1 MEHGD
6 ITVTVNGE
14 VRRIPSATTV
24 RGLLDQIGVRG
35 AAAVE
40 RNLEIVPRAA
50 QAETTLSD
58 GDALEV
64 VQLVGGG

>member
-1 MEHGD
+1 MQHGK

-14 VRRIPSATTV
+14 VRQIPAATTV
-24 RGLLDQIGVRG
+24 RALLDLVGVRG

-50 QAETTLSD
+50 QAEAVLSD

>member
-1 MEHGD
+1 MQHGE

-14 VRRIPSATTV
+14 VRRIPPATTV
-24 RGLLDQIGVRG
+24 RALLELVGVRG

-50 QAETTLSD
+50 QAQTVLSE

>member
-1 MEHGD
+1 MQLEE

-14 VRRIPSATTV
+14 ARRVPAAITV
-24 RGLLDQIGVRG
+24 RALLDLIGVRG

-50 QAETTLSD
+50 QPDTALSD